1 MLAVL
6 AHHPT
11 YDLEKCRKI
20 TKDVYKCIHKIKPC
34 MLHAINLSKNSIIS
48 PSVYSFMRWN
58 ARCARLEMHE
68 AYKLLQKGILYYGLR
83 FPQIF
88 ERTKNSFEEQ
98 TLRTIDILWN
108 TDIQPYQEKNYD
120 WQRGWNLWRKKIY
133 YSLWKWNT
141 SETPQEWKKTSPM
154 QDTLFTEK
162 NKAKLD
168 GSTMK
173 KTTTLENHL
182 I

>member
-1 MLAVL
+1 MLTVL
-6 AHHPT
+6 AHHQT
-11 YDLEKCRKI
+11 YDLEKGRKI
-20 TKDVYKCIHKIKPC
+20 TKDIYKCTHKINSC

-68 AYKLLQKGILYYGLR
+68 AYKLLQKGILYYGLK

-120 WQRGWNLWRKKIY
+120 LTERLKPLKKQNILLSMKMKHIRNSTGMEENFTHAGHIIHRK
-133 YSLWKWNT
+133 
-141 SETPQEWKKTSPM
+141 E
-154 QDTLFTEK
+154 
-162 NKAKLD
+162 
-168 GSTMK
+168 
-173 KTTTLENHL
+173 
-182 I
+182 